1 MKLLSIFL
9 RATLFGMEK
18 EEVIRLHLGETAKI
32 ERQILGGMM
41 NGSFLV
47 DYNNKKYILYM
58 PTAQANEMVNRKEEK
73 RHLDIVYPLGVTSKN
88 VYFDVPNGIK
98 INEFIEGDSLNNLSD
113 YDEVKVAKILR
124 TLHDSPVKSNL
135 DYLPFERFLGFEKE
149 ALEFSNLED
158 DYRKFKELLFNN
170 KEYLL
175 NDPLVLSHNDFQKSN
190 IVFNPNEDKYYM
202 IDFEFMANNSPIYD
216 IACFANNDVND
227 GLRLLK
233 AYFTNPSYNETKK
246 FYLWRIFI
254 SMQWYLVA
262 VIKHYRGEGKAHQ
275 IDFLGV
281 AAHFMNIAKTAKAGL
296 DNLK

>member
-1 MKLLSIFL
+1 MLSIFL
-9 RATLFGMEK
+9 SARLFAMEK

-47 DYNNKKYILYM
+47 DYQNKKYILYM
-58 PTAQANEMVNRKEEK
+58 PTAQANEMVDRKEEK

-88 VYFDVPNGIK
+88 VYFDVPSGIK
-98 INEFIEGDSLNNLSD
+98 INEFIEGESLNKLND
-113 YDEVKVAKILR
+113 YDEYKIAKILR
-124 TLHDSPVKSNL
+124 TLHDSEVKSNL

-149 ALEFSNLED
+149 ALEFSSLDD
-158 DYRKFKELLFNN
+158 DYRAFKELLFAN

-175 NDPLVLSHNDFQKSN
+175 KDPLVLSHNDFQKSN
-190 IVFNPNEDKYYM
+190 IVFNPKDDSYYM

-227 GLRLLK
+227 GLRLLR
-233 AYFTNPSYNETKK
+233 AYYTNPTVDQTRK

-262 VIKHYRGEGKAHQ
+262 IIKHYRKEGEAHH
-275 IDFLGV
+275 IDFLAV
-281 AAHFMNIAKTAKAGL
+281 ADHFMNIAKISFKGL
-296 DNLK
+296 KSLTK

>member
-1 MKLLSIFL
+1 MLSIFL
-9 RATLFGMEK
+9 SATLFAMEK
-18 EEVIRLHLGETAKI
+18 EQIIREQLGETAKI

-47 DYNNKKYILYM
+47 DYQNKKYILYM
-58 PTAQANEMVNRKEEK
+58 PTAQANEMVDRKEEK

-98 INEFIEGDSLNNLSD
+98 INEFIEGESLNNLLD
-113 YDEVKVAKILR
+113 YDEYNVAKILK

-135 DYLPFERFLGFEKE
+135 DYLPFERFVGFEKE

-158 DYRKFKELLFNN
+158 DYRKFKELLFAN

-175 NDPLVLSHNDFQKSN
+175 SDALVLSHNDFQKSN
-190 IVFNPNEDKYYM
+190 IVLSNDGNYYM

-216 IACFANNDVND
+216 IACFANGDVQD

-233 AYFTNPSYNETKK
+233 AYFTNPTYDETKK

-281 AAHFMNIAKTAKAGL
+281 AAHFMNVAKAAKAGL